1 MKEQQEKNITLR
13 KILSLLGYAEAIGM
27 TFILFHIVIN
37 AYLNDYKWVVYI
49 NRQGEALI
57 ELIMFIIILPIMVI
71 GFYYYLKD
79 LKIISKVEQL

>member
-1 MKEQQEKNITLR
+1 MRNKNIALR

-27 TFILFHIVIN
+27 TFIVFHIFIN
-37 AYLNDYKWVVYI
+37 AYLNDYKWVVCI

-57 ELIMFIIILPIMVI
+57 ELIFLIIILPIIVI

-79 LKIISKVEQL
+79 LKISFEEDIL